1 VESGARIDGWP
12 HYTPTMSQQFL
23 NLIRSGDT
31 TKIAEDVQANPA
43 LAGCRDAQGVSAL
56 MWSVYTGQPV
66 VRDFLRQHVAE
77 LDVSEAACLGDC
89 ECLRRLIAADAM
101 VARAVSGDGWPPL
114 HLSAAFATPEA
125 VALLLEHGAHIHQ
138 VSHNP
143 LRNQALH
150 ACIALGNSVE
160 VARLLV
166 ESGAD
171 VNATAAGGYT
181 PLHLAASNGNRE
193 MVELLLEAGANRAV
207 PCDQGKTP
215 ADYARERG
223 HADMVAVLD

>member
-1 VESGARIDGWP
+1 
-12 HYTPTMSQQFL
+12 MSQNFL

-31 TKIAEDVQANPA
+31 TKIASDVEANPA
-43 LAGCRDAQGVSAL
+43 LASCRDAQGVSAL

-66 VRDFLRQHVAE
+66 IRDFLRQHVAD
-77 LDVSEAACLGDC
+77 LDISEAACLGDC
-89 ECLRRLIAADAM
+89 DCLQRLIAQDAM
-101 VARAVSGDGWPPL
+101 IARAVSGDGWPPL

-125 VALLLEHGAHIHQ
+125 VTLLLEHGAHIHQ

-166 ESGAD
+166 EAGAD

-193 MVELLLEAGANRAV
+193 VVTLLLEHGANREAR
-207 PCDQGKTP
+207 CDQGKTA
-215 ADYARERG
+215 ADYARERS
-223 HADMVAVLD
+223 HAEVVALLA

>member
-1 VESGARIDGWP
+1 
-12 HYTPTMSQQFL
+12 MSQHFL

-31 TKIAEDVQANPA
+31 AKIAEDVEANPA
-43 LAGCRDAQGVSAL
+43 LASCRDAQGVSAL

-66 VRDFLRQHVAE
+66 IRDFLRQHVDD
-77 LDVSEAACLGDC
+77 LDISEAACLGDR
-89 ECLRRLIAADAM
+89 ECLKRLISSDAM
-101 VARAVSGDGWPPL
+101 MARAVSGDGWPPL
-114 HLSAAFATPEA
+114 HLSAAFASPEA
-125 VALLLEHGAHIHQ
+125 VTLLLEHGAHIHQ

-160 VARLLV
+160 VARLLI
-166 ESGAD
+166 EAGAD

-193 MVELLLEAGANRAV
+193 MVLLLLEAGASRAI
-207 PCDQGKTP
+207 PCDQGKVP

-223 HADMVAVLD
+223 YVDVAASLA